1 MKKLFV
7 AEYRKI
13 LPILEGSIRTT
24 TFAYAVCDQ
33 MIDGEVFAN
42 EKLTA
47 GLIVT
52 TNGIYY
58 LFGDTYDES
67 YKEGLFSYIKTAIE
81 KTEKRFTLFTSS
93 KEWEM
98 MIEERFSNALRKIP
112 RMKFRRE
119 TFEKKKRDCN
129 KNTYEVKRIDRR
141 DIERSN
147 EFTEDYYKEYWG
159 TKEAFLND
167 GFGFCIEQ
175 NGMIVAECV
184 SIFSGNGFAEI
195 DIATHEGYQGKGL
208 AQAVATRFI
217 EYCIQNDITPCWDC
231 NVDNIPSQKLAST
244 LSFRNP
250 VEYALF
256 VRKKMEEARLFI

>member
-1 MKKLFV
+1 MRRLQIE
-7 AEYRKI
+7 EYDKVSS
-13 LPILEGSIRTT
+13 LLEENQRTT

-33 MIDGEVFAN
+33 NINGEIFIN

-58 LFGDTYDES
+58 LLGDTQDQS
-67 YKEGLFSYIKTAIE
+67 YNEDLFSYIKTAIE

-93 KEWEM
+93 EEWEM
-98 MIEERFSNALRKIP
+98 MIEERFSNAFRKIP
-112 RMKFRRE
+112 RMTFQFQRE
-119 TFEKKKRDCN
+119 VFEDRKIELS
-129 KNTYEVKRIDRR
+129 KNTYGIKRIDKN

-159 TKEAFLND
+159 SKEAFLNG

-175 NGMIVAECV
+175 DGMIVAECV
-184 SIFSGNGFAEI
+184 SIFNGNRFAEI
-195 DIATHEGYQGKGL
+195 DIATHEAHQGKGL

-217 EYCIQNDITPCWDC
+217 EHCIQNHIMPCWDC
-231 NVDNIPSQKLAST
+231 NIDNIPSQKLASK
-244 LSFRNP
+244 LSFHNP
-250 VEYALF
+250 IEYSLF
-256 VRKKMEEARLFI
+256 VRKRTGE

>member
-1 MKKLFV
+1 MRRLQIE
-7 AEYRKI
+7 EYDKVI
-13 LPILEGSIRTT
+13 PLLEGNHRTT
-24 TFAYAVCDQ
+24 TFAYAVCNQ
-33 MIDGEVFAN
+33 NINGEIFIN

-58 LFGDTYDES
+58 LFGDTRDQS
-67 YKEGLFSYIKTAIE
+67 YNEDLFSYIKTAIE

-93 KEWEM
+93 EEWEM
-98 MIEERFSNALRKIP
+98 MIEECFSNAFRKIP
-112 RMKFRRE
+112 RMTFQFQRE
-119 TFEKKKRDCN
+119 VFEDRKIELN
-129 KNTYEVKRIDRR
+129 KNTYEIKRIDKS

-159 TKEAFLND
+159 SKDVFLNN

-175 NGMIVAECV
+175 DRMIVAECV

-195 DIATHEGYQGKGL
+195 DIATHEAHQGKGL

-217 EYCIQNDITPCWDC
+217 EQCIQNHITPCWDC
-231 NVDNIPSQKLAST
+231 NVDNIPSQKLASK
-244 LSFRNP
+244 LSFHNP
-250 VEYALF
+250 VEYVLF
-256 VRKKMEEARLFI
+256 VRKKMGE

>member
-1 MKKLFV
+1 MKKISV

-13 LPILEGSIRTT
+13 LPILESLTRTT

-47 GLIVT
+47 GLIRT
-52 TNGIYY
+52 ANGIYY
-58 LFGDTYDES
+58 LFGNTDDQNYNE
-67 YKEGLFSYIKTAIE
+67 YLFAHLKMAIE

-93 KEWEM
+93 DEWEM
-98 MIEERFSNALRKIP
+98 MLEERFSNTLRNIP
-112 RMKFRRE
+112 RMKFQRV
-119 TFEKKKRDCN
+119 TFEERKREVN

-147 EFTEDYYKEYWG
+147 EFTEEYYKEYWG
-159 TKEAFLND
+159 SKELFLNG

-175 NGMIVAECV
+175 DGIIVAECV
-184 SIFSGNGFAEI
+184 SIFNGNGFAEI
-195 DIATHEGYQGKGL
+195 DIATHKAYQGKGL

-217 EYCIQNDITPCWDC
+217 EHCIQNDIIPCWDC
-231 NVDNIPSQKLAST
+231 YVDNITSQKLANK
-244 LSFRNP
+244 LSFHNP
-250 VEYALF
+250 VEYSLF
-256 VRKKMEEARLFI
+256 VRKKTGE